1 MMTLLFK
8 FQEVC
13 KHAQNNLVRKK
24 ENFKHIYYYI
34 IYVWSFFMKKYE
46 MKINFYSGE
55 EDLNTILQRIIRIKL
70 KKQFMVSINE
80 KTSKTKSR
88 AVKKL

>member
-1 MMTLLFK
+1 
-8 FQEVC
+8 
-13 KHAQNNLVRKK
+13 
-24 ENFKHIYYYI
+24 
-34 IYVWSFFMKKYE
+34 MKKYE

-88 AVKKL
+88 AVKKS